1 MSKKAVVVGA
11 TGQIGRVAV
20 RRLAEDGWQ
29 VTAVSRTPE
38 SGPGWPAALG
48 VRSVHLDREEPDAL
62 ATALGDGCELLVDVV
77 AYGEGHARQLLGLGD
92 RIGSAVVVSSLNV
105 YVDQEG
111 RGFDTRL
118 PDFPIYPVPITEDQ
132 PMTKPGDSST
142 PAKKA
147 ALEQTLLD
155 AGTLPVT
162 LVRAGAI
169 HGPGSVLPR
178 EWFFVKRA
186 LDGRCVRLLPYRG
199 ESRFHP
205 ASATNIAE
213 IIRLAAAKPG
223 TRVLNAGDPVVPTVR
238 EIAAAVDAVLGH
250 DAEEILVDEMPEG
263 GLGGTPWSVAR
274 PIVLDTTLAEREL
287 GYVPVTGYAESLP
300 ETVEWLVRTAKGRTW
315 QEAFPLL
322 GRILGPLAFDYG
334 AEDRWLAGR

>member
-1 MSKKAVVVGA
+1 VSKTAVVVGA

-77 AYGEGHARQLLGLGD
+77 AYGDGHARQLLGLGD
-92 RIGSAVVVSSLNV
+92 RIGSAVVVSSLTGGPRLR
-105 YVDQEG
+105 Y
-111 RGFDTRL
+111 RL

-186 LDGRCVRLLPYRG
+186 LDGRRVRLLPYR
-199 ESRFHP
+199 
-205 ASATNIAE
+205 
-213 IIRLAAAKPG
+213 
-223 TRVLNAGDPVVPTVR
+223 V
-238 EIAAAVDAVLGH
+238 
-250 DAEEILVDEMPEG
+250 
-263 GLGGTPWSVAR
+263 
-274 PIVLDTTLAEREL
+274 
-287 GYVPVTGYAESLP
+287 
-300 ETVEWLVRTAKGRTW
+300 ETVSTRLPPRTSPRSSGSPPPSRAPGC
-315 QEAFPLL
+315 
-322 GRILGPLAFDYG
+322 
-334 AEDRWLAGR
+334 